1 MRRKPEEIFSFKA
14 ISYIRYLPL
23 ALATVKNW
31 PLLLLNYIGI
41 EDEGAVYQLRNGLH
55 IRTGDGHGAAI
66 LFAIFLERGYG
77 AVPFEN
83 SVVIDIGAH
92 VGMYSLYASQS
103 KNTKVYA
110 FEPSPENFSLLQENI
125 QQNSLTDRVFA
136 WPFAVGPMSGRM
148 RLYLRQNAS
157 GLHSFLPVSKA
168 TFQITYRRTSSN
180 ETSLDVPCISLKDIF
195 DQHNISRCEVLKIDC
210 EGAEYDILYA
220 LPKAYFQRIQTILV
234 EYHHYS
240 KDEKY
245 TGRALLS
252 FLENQGFHIQK
263 IMKLRHQGTAWL
275 TR

>member
-1 MRRKPEEIFSFKA
+1 MRRGLEEIFSFKA
-14 ISYIRYLPL
+14 ISHLRYLPL

-31 PLLLLNYIGI
+31 PLLLFNYTGI
-41 EDEGAVYQLRNGLH
+41 KDEGAVYYLRKGLR
-55 IRTGDGHGAAI
+55 IKTGDGHGAAI
-66 LFAIFLERGYG
+66 LFVIFVEKGYG
-77 AVPFEN
+77 AVPPEN

-92 VGMYSLYASQS
+92 VGVYSLYASQS
-103 KNTKVYA
+103 KNTKIYA

-125 QQNSLTDRVFA
+125 QQNSVTSRVFA
-136 WPFAVGPMSGRM
+136 WPFAVGPTSGRM

-157 GLHSFLPVSKA
+157 GLHSFLPISKA

-180 ETSLDVPCISLKDIF
+180 ETPLVVPCISLKDIF

-245 TGRALLS
+245 TGKALLS
-252 FLENQGFHIQK
+252 FLKNQGFRLQK
-263 IMKLRHQGTAWL
+263 VVKLGHQGTAWL

>member
-1 MRRKPEEIFSFKA
+1 MKRKPEEIFSFKA
-14 ISYIRYLPL
+14 ISYLRFLPA

-41 EDEGAVYQLRNGLH
+41 KDEGAVYQLRNGLR

-66 LFAIFLERGYG
+66 LFVILLGRGYG
-77 AVPFEN
+77 AIPPEN

-92 VGMYSLYASQS
+92 VGMYSLYASRS

-125 QQNSLTDRVFA
+125 QENSLTNQVFA
-136 WPFAVGPMSGRM
+136 RPFAVGPMSGRM
-148 RLYLRQNAS
+148 RLYLRHKAS

-168 TFQITYRRTSSN
+168 TFQITYRKASTN
-180 ETSLDVPCISLKDIF
+180 EISLDVPCISLKDIF
-195 DQHNISRCEVLKIDC
+195 DQHNIFHCNVLKIDC

-220 LPKAYFQRIQTILV
+220 LPKTYFSRIQTILV

-240 KDEKY
+240 QAEKY
-245 TGRALLS
+245 TGKALLS
-252 FLENQGFHIQK
+252 FLENQGFHLQK
-263 IMKLRHQGTAWL
+263 IMKLAHQGTAWL